1 MFQAGFPAPLFTLQR
16 NDGKSS
22 NSCGLPPQCFY
33 SGLRDGGTPP
43 NPLHPHF
50 PPWQHGITAMG
61 AEQSIQQ
68 MMQRKGWG
76 GRSGFEN
83 NPCTESG
90 SKEFLFI
97 LPAAKSWQIS
107 LGLLLE
113 IANAVYGWAL
123 FVCFMGHTYFTGITF
138 CLFPMPTAS
147 PGTELPPG
155 HGSCL
160 SCWPPAGLCSSIPA
174 CISPP
179 VQFLTSGLHQEA
191 LRLFLC

>member
-1 MFQAGFPAPLFTLQR
+1 M
-16 NDGKSS
+16 
-22 NSCGLPPQCFY
+22 
-33 SGLRDGGTPP
+33 RDGGTPP
-43 NPLHPHF
+43 NLLHPHF
-50 PPWQHGITAMG
+50 PPWQCGILAAG

-76 GRSGFEN
+76 VRSGFEN

-123 FVCFMGHTYFTGITF
+123 FVCFMGHTYFTGIIF
-138 CLFPMPTAS
+138 VCSPCPQLPLGLSCLLGTAPAS
-147 PGTELPPG
+147 PAGHLQGSAPPSTPG
-155 HGSCL
+155 ALH
-160 SCWPPAGLCSSIPA
+160 LCHSSVLAWTRRP
-174 CISPP
+174 
-179 VQFLTSGLHQEA
+179 
-191 LRLFLC
+191 